1 MKAQKNQRVFSILTI
16 LVMVV
21 IITCIFTA
29 CDKGSQNQ
37 ELSAN
42 EIYSNVDPSVA
53 FILISTKS
61 GYSSGSGF
69 FIDNNGTLVTNYHV
83 IEDGLS
89 GAIQMNDG
97 KTATIDKVLGFD
109 KKLDIAILATSA
121 TNTKP
126 VTISKTPV
134 QVGDTVYAIGYPE
147 AFKLGFSSSTFTTG
161 MVSMNR
167 SIDGYTYI
175 QSTVDITHGNSGGAL
190 INKYGEIVGI
200 TTAGITYSNI
210 DYMNLSIPIQRIDT
224 ISRNVN
230 DPLDVVTKR
239 NYPVYATF
247 YSDGTKY
254 TSQSVR
260 YEGYAYEPTA
270 PTKTGYSFAGWYADG
285 SFNTKFNFN
294 TKLTSNVSIYAKWN
308 INTYNINYNLNSGTW
323 NGSSPSKT
331 YTINDCEKTL
341 PTPVR
346 TGYIFEGWK
355 NASGDYVG
363 KLPTSKYLGDLSLTA
378 SWVEGTE
385 GLTFITRHS
394 GTVYVIVTGYTGN
407 SADVVIPKTYRGVP
421 VECISASAFRNQT
434 QIRSIS
440 LPDSLTS
447 IESNAFAGCTGL
459 TSIVIPDKV
468 TSVNSTAFSGCIN
481 IATVSMPASIRNYI
495 PNVKNV
501 TITSGST
508 IQTSAFENCTTL
520 LSVTLPDSLVSIGNN
535 AFYGCTNLNG
545 LNIPSNVTSI
555 GANAFYNCTSIS
567 TIVLPDSIS
576 SLDSTAFIDCSNI
589 KSVSLSA
596 TFISLIPKTNLQE
609 VTITS
614 GQSIPRRAFYNCA
627 QLSKVVLP
635 ETISEIGNNA
645 FYGCS
650 KLSIVEWNAIE
661 CNIAG
666 SETYPI
672 FSNCSNLSNVVFG
685 TKVKIIPSYAFY
697 GCDRLSSINI
707 TGSVESIGYRS
718 FYGCS
723 NLEKIEVDAE
733 NSYYSGF
740 NNCLVNIANKTLVL
754 GCKNS
759 VIPSDGNVISIGEYA
774 FFKCIGL
781 KNITIPGTVS
791 IIGNYA
797 FSDCSSLN
805 RVTIENGTTSIG
817 QNAFL
822 NCTYLNT
829 ITLPE
834 SIRQIGSDAFNNC
847 GRIIAV
853 NISDIS
859 NWCAISFGNS
869 NSNPSGKLCY
879 NGEYLNAL
887 IIPASVSSISSYAF
901 YGHTELKS
909 ITVPESITAI
919 GESAFEQ
926 CSGLNAVNISSTDR
940 WCGITFGNSSANP
953 LRYANNLYCNG
964 ELVTKLSTSSN
975 TSKIGQYAFY
985 NYTKLTNIDI
995 SSDVKTVGEQAF
1007 YNCTGLTSIL
1017 IPSFKYSILTY
1028 GFSSTAFEKCSN
1040 LSSITAPVPWASNI
1054 ALNCGSRSYDIVI
1067 NGGYAIASKAFYNCY
1082 ALKSVVISNTVSSIG
1097 KNAFSGCYNISKII
1111 VPKSV
1116 TSIGKGAFSGCSSLE
1131 SISIPFV
1138 GAKAGV
1144 TSSNTYQYPFGYIF
1158 GESYA
1163 SNAVEQRYYGTSLSQ
1178 TTSSKYAIPASLK
1191 EVSVTGG
1198 SILRGA
1204 FYNCKNLTS
1213 VTLYDGVS
1221 SIGDYAFY
1229 LCNGLTDFSFAQS
1242 IKSIGES
1249 AFYGCSFTSIS
1260 IPRNVSNIGIG
1271 AFSECNKIESVTIP
1285 FVGLNETS
1293 PNSYE
1298 RVFGAIFGIKATT
1311 GSASSNIANATCQG
1325 RLYDAVNKAYN
1336 YYWYKIPN
1344 TLKSI
1349 TITDGA
1355 EVIPANAFYNCALI
1369 TSFNIPSSIKTIG
1382 SLAFYACSGLT
1393 SFTVPTDT
1401 NEILTCAFQNCT
1413 GLKNVSFNSNL
1424 KRIQGDAFKGCSA
1437 LSSVSISN
1445 ISDWCSISF
1454 SNDYSNPLYYTKEL
1468 LIDGE
1473 RPHGDIV
1480 ITDGAISI
1488 PAYTFYNCDT
1498 LTSIVIPN
1506 SVLSISSGAFY
1517 GCSNLQEMTIPF
1529 VGAKA
1534 NYSNNDKY
1542 LYPFG
1547 YIFGASPYTNSI
1559 ETVQGYQYRSSTTLS
1574 ETSTTYYLPATLT
1587 TVTITGN
1594 HLVYGAFCNCKNI
1607 TNIYLSEGIS
1617 AINATAFIYCSS
1629 LTSIVLPN
1637 SVTSIGKRA
1646 FDGCSGLKEITISEN
1661 LTYVGDY
1668 AFSSCSSLNI
1678 VDVQNIEKWSAI
1690 DFNTSNTNPLFY
1702 SHTLY
1707 VKGKLI
1713 TELTIPEGVITIGK
1727 YSFYGCRN
1735 ITSIVIADSVTS
1747 INEWAFSGCD
1757 DLTSVTIGK
1766 AVQKIAD
1773 HAFTGCTSL
1782 VEVFNKSSLNIVA
1795 GKSDH
1800 GNVAYY
1806 AKNVYT
1812 KEGDGNLSTDSN
1824 GFIIYTDDKECSL
1837 IAYRGNDINLVVPNG
1852 ITAINDR
1859 ALYNDTNIVSVTLP
1873 DSVTTIGQSAF
1884 LNCSNLQTVNFG
1896 NGVISIQFAAFMN
1909 CVALTS
1915 INLPESV
1922 TTIGGSAFYGCNK
1935 ISDISFGSN
1944 ITNIGENALLG
1955 PIWYNNQPDG
1965 IVYAGSVVY
1974 KYKGTMPSDT
1984 TITLKE
1990 GTLGVAAYAF
2000 SKRDTLTKVILPE
2013 SVKSIGERAFQYCTK
2028 LTNIQFPSNLVSIG
2042 NCAFEGCKWL
2052 NISSIPDS
2060 VVTIGNYAFSGC
2072 TSLNDSFTIGINVT
2086 SIGEGA
2092 FYKCSSLRTLY
2103 ISTNITSIGSDSFY
2117 SSGLAFVNY
2126 SGTKEQWNAVNKGAN
2141 WSASTVSNVYVYC
2154 SDGYIY

>member
-1 MKAQKNQRVFSILTI
+1 MKAQKNNQRVFSVLTI

-21 IITCIFTA
+21 ILTCIFTA

-42 EIYSNVDPSVA
+42 EIYSSVDPSVV

-200 TTAGITYSNI
+200 TTAGITYGNI

-224 ISRNVN
+224 VSRNVN
-230 DPLDVVTKR
+230 VPLDVVTKR

-254 TSQSVR
+254 ASQSVR
-260 YEGYAYEPTA
+260 YEGCAYEPTA
-270 PTKTGYSFAGWYADG
+270 PTKTGYSFAGWYADS

-308 INTYNINYNLNSGTW
+308 IRTYNINYNLNSGAW

-331 YTINDCEKTL
+331 YTINDCEKAL
-341 PTPVR
+341 STPVR
-346 TGYIFEGWK
+346 AGYIFEGWK
-355 NASGDYVG
+355 NTSGDYIS
-363 KLPTSKYLGDLSLTA
+363 KLPTSNYLGDLSLTA
-378 SWVEGTE
+378 SWVEGAE
-385 GLTFITRHS
+385 GLTFTTRHS
-394 GTVYVIVTGYTGN
+394 GTTYVIVTGYTGN

-481 IATVSMPASIRNYI
+481 ISTVSMPASIRNYI

-501 TITSGST
+501 TITSGSA
-508 IQTSAFENCTTL
+508 IQASAFENCTTL
-520 LSVTLPDSLVSIGNN
+520 LSATLPDSLVSIGNN

-576 SLDSTAFIDCSNI
+576 SLDSTAFTGCSNI
-589 KSVSLSA
+589 KRVSLSA
-596 TFISLIPKTNLQE
+596 MFISLIPKTNLQE

-614 GQSIPRRAFYNCA
+614 GQSIPQRAFYNCA
-627 QLSKVVLP
+627 QLSKVALP

-650 KLSIVEWNAIE
+650 KLSIVEWNAID

-666 SETYPI
+666 SENYPI

-697 GCDRLSSINI
+697 GCDRLSSIKI

-723 NLEKIEVDAE
+723 NLERIEVDAE
-733 NSYYSGF
+733 NHYYSGF

-797 FSDCSSLN
+797 FADCSSLN
-805 RVTIENGTTSIG
+805 SVTIENGTTSIG
-817 QNAFL
+817 QNAFI

-859 NWCAISFGNS
+859 NWCEISFGNS

-879 NGEYLNAL
+879 NGEYLEAL
-887 IIPASVSSISSYAF
+887 IIPASVSSISAYAF

-926 CSGLNAVNISSTDR
+926 CSGLNAVNISSPDR
-940 WCGITFGNSSANP
+940 WCGIAFGNSSANP

-975 TSKIGQYAFY
+975 TSRIGQYAFY
-985 NYTKLTNIDI
+985 NYTKLTNVDI
-995 SSDVKTVGEQAF
+995 SSDVKTIGEQAF

-1017 IPSFKYSILTY
+1017 IPSFTFTLANMLKYS
-1028 GFSSTAFEKCSN
+1028 FSSTAFEKCSN
-1040 LSSITAPVPWASNI
+1040 LSSITAPVPWASDI

-1067 NGGYAIASKAFYNCY
+1067 NGGYAIVSKAFYNCY

-1097 KNAFSGCYNISKII
+1097 ENAFSGCYNISKII

-1144 TSSNTYQYPFGYIF
+1144 TSNNTYQYPFGYIF
-1158 GESYA
+1158 GESFD
-1163 SNAVEQRYYGTSLSQ
+1163 SNAVEQSYYGSSLSQ

-1198 SILRGA
+1198 NILFGA

-1213 VTLYDGVS
+1213 VTLYDGVP

-1229 LCNGLTDFSFAQS
+1229 QCNELTDFSFAQS
-1242 IKSIGES
+1242 IKSIGDH
-1249 AFYGCSFTSIS
+1249 AFYGCNFTDIN
-1260 IPRNVSNIGIG
+1260 IPRSVTNIGQS
-1271 AFSECNKIESVTIP
+1271 AFRGCDNIESITIP
-1285 FVGLNETS
+1285 YVGLSENAT
-1293 PNSYE
+1293 NAYE
-1298 RVFGAIFGIKATT
+1298 RVFGAIFGWRVVGESTTVSGAIRQYYT
-1311 GSASSNIANATCQG
+1311 GSS
-1325 RLYDAVNKAYN
+1325 
-1336 YYWYKIPN
+1336 YYWYYIPN
-1344 TLKSI
+1344 TLK
-1349 TITDGA
+1349 TVTVLDCA
-1355 EVIPANAFYNCALI
+1355 TAIPANAFCNCSSI
-1369 TSFNIPSSIKTIG
+1369 RTFNIPDSIQSIG
-1382 SLAFYACSGLT
+1382 NSAFYNCDGLIDFSVPFSTTEIGIGAFSNCDNLT
-1393 SFTVPTDT
+1393 SFTLNNGTR
-1401 NEILTCAFQNCT
+1401 EIGGKAFYECKSLKVVNAPDVSKWCAIKF
-1413 GLKNVSFNSNL
+1413 
-1424 KRIQGDAFKGCSA
+1424 GDQYA
-1437 LSSVSISN
+1437 
-1445 ISDWCSISF
+1445 
-1454 SNDYSNPLYYTKEL
+1454 NPLYYSNAL
-1468 LIDGE
+1468 MISGA
-1473 RPHGDIV
+1473 RPQGDIV
-1480 ITDGAISI
+1480 IEEGAISI
-1488 PAYTFYNCDT
+1488 PEYTFTDCT
-1498 LTSIVIPN
+1498 LLTSIVIPN
-1506 SVLSISSGAFY
+1506 TITAIQEGTFR
-1517 GCSNLQEMTIPF
+1517 GCSGLIEMTIPF
-1529 VGAKA
+1529 AGEKETYT
-1534 NYSNNDKY
+1534 YSDQY
-1542 LYPFG
+1542 WYPFG
-1547 YIFGASPYTNSI
+1547 HLFGKTKYSGAI
-1559 ETVQGYQYRSSTTLS
+1559 ETIQTHEYIYNGKYRYT
-1574 ETSTTYYLPATLT
+1574 TSTTYYIPASLKSVN
-1587 TVTITGN
+1587 VTGGK
-1594 HLVYGAFCNCKNI
+1594 LVYGAFANCSKLVSIQVSNNVTSI
-1607 TNIYLSEGIS
+1607 GGR
-1617 AINATAFIYCSS
+1617 AFEDCKG
-1629 LTSIVLPN
+1629 LTSVTIGN
-1637 SVTSIGKRA
+1637 SVTSIGRNA
-1646 FDGCSGLKEITISEN
+1646 FYGCSGL
-1661 LTYVGDY
+1661 
-1668 AFSSCSSLNI
+1668 
-1678 VDVQNIEKWSAI
+1678 
-1690 DFNTSNTNPLFY
+1690 TS
-1702 SHTLY
+1702 
-1707 VKGKLI
+1707 
-1713 TELTIPEGVITIGK
+1713 LTIP
-1727 YSFYGCRN
+1727 
-1735 ITSIVIADSVTS
+1735 DSVTS
-1747 INEWAFSGCD
+1747 IENEAFRSCTGLTSITIPDNVTRIGEYAFYLCSG
-1757 DLTSVTIGK
+1757 LTSVTIG
-1766 AVQKIAD
+1766 
-1773 HAFTGCTSL
+1773 
-1782 VEVFNKSSLNIVA
+1782 
-1795 GKSDH
+1795 
-1800 GNVAYY
+1800 
-1806 AKNVYT
+1806 
-1812 KEGDGNLSTDSN
+1812 N
-1824 GFIIYTDDKECSL
+1824 G
-1837 IAYRGNDINLVVPNG
+1837 
-1852 ITAINDR
+1852 
-1859 ALYNDTNIVSVTLP
+1859 
-1873 DSVTTIGQSAF
+1873 
-1884 LNCSNLQTVNFG
+1884 
-1896 NGVISIQFAAFMN
+1896 
-1909 CVALTS
+1909 
-1915 INLPESV
+1915 
-1922 TTIGGSAFYGCNK
+1922 
-1935 ISDISFGSN
+1935 
-1944 ITNIGENALLG
+1944 
-1955 PIWYNNQPDG
+1955 
-1965 IVYAGSVVY
+1965 
-1974 KYKGTMPSDT
+1974 
-1984 TITLKE
+1984 
-1990 GTLGVAAYAF
+1990 
-2000 SKRDTLTKVILPE
+2000 
-2013 SVKSIGERAFQYCTK
+2013 
-2028 LTNIQFPSNLVSIG
+2028 
-2042 NCAFEGCKWL
+2042 
-2052 NISSIPDS
+2052 
-2060 VVTIGNYAFSGC
+2060 
-2072 TSLNDSFTIGINVT
+2072 VT
-2086 SIGEGA
+2086 SIGKGA
-2092 FYKCSSLRTLY
+2092 FDHCDTLSSATIGY
-2103 ISTNITSIGSDSFY
+2103 GVTSIGDY
-2117 SSGLAFVNY
+2117 AFRNCTELTNVVFN
-2126 SGTKEQWNAVNKGAN
+2126 GTIEQWNAISKGSKWNENAGFK
-2141 WSASTVSNVYVYC
+2141 TVQC
-2154 SDGYIY
+2154 IDGIV